1 MYDNGGRISVD
12 YVNENP
18 QSEALLPLFA
28 NLQKRI
34 SDVISTGNPFTMP
47 SNSYYWSVTEYG
59 SYSAWNVGF
68 GSGGVSN
75 YYKYSGYVVRPVAAF
90 TFTL

>member
-1 MYDNGGRISVD
+1 MD

-47 SNSYYWSVTEYG
+47 SNSGYWSVTEYG
-59 SYSAWNVGF
+59 SDYAWNVNF
-68 GSGGVSN
+68 GSGIVYTG
-75 YYKYSGYVVRPVAAF
+75 YKYGGYVVRPVAAF